1 MSHPTSKHQTNGPAM
16 DESALLS
23 AFVVNH
29 RDLEKLEALLAEF
42 NIFEAVGMTRQEI
55 RHSHFLAF
63 LLNPAQNHG
72 LGDAFLKRWL
82 KNVLI
87 AAEQPPVSPI
97 DIDIADMQQA
107 DVRREW
113 RHIDILVHDPENKLV
128 CLIENKIDSGEHS
141 NQLKRYHNIVQ
152 NEFPTCRL
160 IPIFLSPGGDTPSHP
175 VFISTSYDTIAD
187 ILESVCATYRSIIGP
202 DVATL
207 ITHYITMLRRH
218 IVSDS
223 EIAELCRKIYRQHQQ
238 ALDLI
243 FEHRPDLQFDIAG
256 HLAKFVERDFA
267 QHRLKPFLI
276 ENKRYFQFY
285 PPEWDELPEALQNTP
300 VDNDDHNDLPLLFE
314 IQNEPDQL
322 VLRLCITQ
330 DLYDPPYP
338 ESVCQRLLDT
348 AQAQPKVF
356 RRPDAKLRKRWTW
369 LHQDQFLSAR
379 DYDGADMESLTEKI
393 EAKWQKFL
401 EQDLPKIRAQI
412 GKIDWSGLKFG

>member
-1 MSHPTSKHQTNGPAM
+1 M
-16 DESALLS
+16 DKQKPNVSTTDEAALLS
-23 AFVVNH
+23 AFVVNNQT
-29 RDLEKLEALLAEF
+29 LEQLETLLAQF

-63 LLNPAQNHG
+63 LLDPAQNHG
-72 LGDAFLKRWL
+72 LGAVFLKQWL

-87 AAEQPPVSPI
+87 DADSPPVSPV
-97 DIDIADMQQA
+97 DIDTADMRQV

-141 NQLKRYHNIVQ
+141 NQLKRYHTIVH

-160 IPIFLSPGGDTPSHP
+160 IPIFLSPDGDTPSHP
-175 VFISTSYDTIAD
+175 AFIPTTYDTIAD
-187 ILESVCATYRSIIGP
+187 ILENVGAAYRSTIGP

-243 FEHRPDLQFDIAG
+243 FEHRPDLQSDIAA
-256 HLAKFVERDFA
+256 HLATFVERDFA
-267 QHRLKPFLI
+267 RHRLKLFWMGH
-276 ENKRYFQFY
+276 KRYFQFY
-285 PPEWDELPEALQNTP
+285 PPEWEQLPEALQDTP
-300 VDNDDHNDLPLLFE
+300 VADDEYDDLPLLFE
-314 IQNEPDQL
+314 MRNEPDQL

-330 DLYDPPYP
+330 HFYDPPYP
-338 ESVCQRLLDT
+338 EPVCQRLLDT
-348 AQAQPKVF
+348 AQAQPTVF
-356 RRPDAKLRKRWTW
+356 RRPDPKLRKRWTW
-369 LHQDQFLSAR
+369 LYQNHFLSAK
-379 DYDGADMESLTEKI
+379 DYEGADIESLAEKI

-401 EQDLPKIRAQI
+401 DKDLPKIRAQI
-412 GKIDWSGLKFG
+412 DTIDWSGLKFG